1 MGLFIQKGNKM
12 HNFEIALADY
22 ERNYQ
27 EEQLDFDEAE
37 EMANEYDDI
46 QCYLGD
52 LAYEDMKCRC

>member
-1 MGLFIQKGNKM
+1 M